1 VREVWTS
8 SDLLSGADHIMG
20 FTNDLRFPAPASAL
34 GGPLFDKWGQVM
46 GVVGPAG
53 RGVAFAWE
61 ELWAGDVSQQAT
73 AAWWATFVIT
83 STEQQRQTNLGKA
96 YLGVEY
102 RWLSASTA
110 RYLGQRRGA
119 LVEVVSIGSPAEQAG
134 IRGGI
139 DSIAHVGGEAYLLGG
154 DVIVEVDGVSLSRD
168 GQLAILVQRRD
179 PRQTIPLKLW
189 RGGRLLAVKV
199 TLAEMTPTVPQS
211 VVDAIIKDVRDG
223 KVDGDWSPAEIESAL
238 EYLRTNPD
246 YQRAPLDPSKKVTL
260 RPGQTAWVELVRGH
274 HMRTFLVGIAAGPLA
289 S

>member
-1 VREVWTS
+1 
-8 SDLLSGADHIMG
+8 
-20 FTNDLRFPAPASAL
+20 
-34 GGPLFDKWGQVM
+34 
-46 GVVGPAG
+46 
-53 RGVAFAWE
+53 
-61 ELWAGDVSQQAT
+61 
-73 AAWWATFVIT
+73 
-83 STEQQRQTNLGKA
+83 
-96 YLGVEY
+96 
-102 RWLSASTA
+102 
-110 RYLGQRRGA
+110 
-119 LVEVVSIGSPAEQAG
+119 
-134 IRGGI
+134 
-139 DSIAHVGGEAYLLGG
+139 
-154 DVIVEVDGVSLSRD
+154 
-168 GQLAILVQRRD
+168 
-179 PRQTIPLKLW
+179 LW